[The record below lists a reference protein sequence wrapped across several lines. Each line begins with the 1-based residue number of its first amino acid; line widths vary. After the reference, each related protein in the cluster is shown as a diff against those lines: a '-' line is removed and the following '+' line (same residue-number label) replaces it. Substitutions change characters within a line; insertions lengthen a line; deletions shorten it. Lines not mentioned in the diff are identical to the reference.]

1 MPNDRNALKAGLFIV
16 LSIVLIFAVIVG
28 IKGIGR
34 IIEPQQTRQVVF
46 GLGDD
51 VGGLRVGDDVRVGG
65 VKVGII
71 RSLTIEPGSGEESP
85 ARIVID
91 FRMPQRIVL
100 RQGARVG
107 VQGTITGSSW
117 LNFDALG
124 SGEPLP
130 ADQSL
135 QGRPGSFAVLLK
147 TVNDLAPQVQQLAA
161 DLHTKTLPKI
171 DSAAG
176 NVAALAGDVRGRIDP
191 VMSHYN
197 NVTDRLAEVMV
208 KIRDLLGDS
217 TPDIRG
223 ALSNA
228 NAVTGTLK
236 EKLPPAMDKADALL
250 AKLNQSVDKAQGALA
265 DLSVTMDHAKAI
277 SASLRSLIVQNRSR
291 LDEMIFSAKQASDNL
306 KFATE
311 EIRRSPWRLLYKPRP
326 NEMANLNLFDA
337 TRSFS
342 RGAGQL
348 SDASS
353 ALRDALKDPNADPKL
368 IQKLIDQLDQS
379 FDQFQKV
386 EQTLWERVK
395 Q

>member
-1 MPNDRNALKAGLFIV
+1 
-16 LSIVLIFAVIVG
+16 
-28 IKGIGR
+28 
-34 IIEPQQTRQVVF
+34 
-46 GLGDD
+46 
-51 VGGLRVGDDVRVGG
+51 
-65 VKVGII
+65 
-71 RSLTIEPGSGEESP
+71 
-85 ARIVID
+85 
-91 FRMPQRIVL
+91 
-100 RQGARVG
+100 
-107 VQGTITGSSW
+107 
-117 LNFDALG
+117 
-124 SGEPLP
+124 
-130 ADQSL
+130 
-135 QGRPGSFAVLLK
+135 
-147 TVNDLAPQVQQLAA
+147 
-161 DLHTKTLPKI
+161 
-171 DSAAG
+171 
-176 NVAALAGDVRGRIDP
+176 
-191 VMSHYN
+191 
-197 NVTDRLAEVMV
+197 
-208 KIRDLLGDS
+208 
-217 TPDIRG
+217 
-223 ALSNA
+223 
-228 NAVTGTLK
+228 
-236 EKLPPAMDKADALL
+236 MDKADALL

-291 LDEMIFSAKQASDNL
+291 LDEMILSAKQASDNL

-342 RGAGQL
+342 QGAGQL